1 MSAKPLIPGKF
12 RLSSYDYLLPEEA
25 IAQSPADSRGGSRLR
40 VMHKDGTDIDSCFED
55 LQRHLPERALLVA
68 NNSKVVPARL
78 FGVSGGGKSVEFLL
92 LTPLPVLQAT
102 EAGQGWRSAKVR
114 GLLKGAKRF
123 KSGDEFLF
131 NTGLRFT
138 LLEREEFG
146 KVEGVLQWQGNLLH
160 EMECCGEPPLPP
172 YIKRKPGT
180 EDVSRYQTVYAD
192 ADAAG
197 SVAAPTA
204 GLHFDTAHVQAL
216 RDAGFGW
223 CELTLYVGYG
233 TFSPIRCDDVREHCM
248 HPEYV
253 RLEASSAAMVR
264 EAKAEKRP
272 VVAVGTTVVRT
283 LEGVH
288 RELGALGGFDG
299 WLNLYI
305 YPGFSFK
312 VVDHMITNFHLP
324 RSSLLV
330 LVSAFA
336 GRERVL
342 RSYVS
347 SLGLGYRFFSYGDAT
362 LIL

>member
-1 MSAKPLIPGKF
+1 MSTKPAIPEEF
-12 RLSSYDYLLPEEA
+12 RLSSYDYLLPEES
-25 IAQSPADSRGGSRLR
+25 IAQTPTGNRGGSRLR
-40 VMHKDGTDIDSCFED
+40 VMHKEGEDIDSSFMD
-55 LQRHLPERALLVA
+55 LHRHLPEGALLVA

-78 FGVSGGGKSVEFLL
+78 FGESGGCKSVEFLL
-92 LTPLPVLQAT
+92 LTPLPVLRVIGT
-102 EAGQGWRSAKVR
+102 GQGWRSAMVR
-114 GLLKGAKRF
+114 GLLKGARRF
-123 KSGDEFLF
+123 KSGQDFVF
-131 NTGLRFT
+131 SSGLRFT
-138 LLEREEFG
+138 LQEKEEFG
-146 KVEGVLQWQGNLLH
+146 RVKGVLHWRGNLLH
-160 EMECCGEPPLPP
+160 EMESCGEPPLPP
-172 YIKRKPGT
+172 YIKRKPGI

-192 ADAAG
+192 AGSAG

-204 GLHFDTAHVQAL
+204 GLHFDAEHVQSL
-216 RDAGFGW
+216 RDGGFGW

-233 TFSPIRCDDVREHCM
+233 TFSPIRCEDVREHRM

-253 RLEASSAAMVR
+253 RLDASSAATIM

-288 RELGALGGFDG
+288 RELGTLGGFDG